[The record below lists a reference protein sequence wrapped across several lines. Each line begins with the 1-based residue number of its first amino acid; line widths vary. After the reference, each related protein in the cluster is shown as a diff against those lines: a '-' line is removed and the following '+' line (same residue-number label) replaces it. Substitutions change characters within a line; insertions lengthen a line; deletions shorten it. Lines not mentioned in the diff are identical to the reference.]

1 MDLKSLTPYKDFL
14 FIAEAGVNHEGSI
27 NEAIKM
33 VEAASKAGA
42 NIIKFQAYNAN
53 KLAHKNYAKA
63 YWDQN
68 EEKTN
73 NQHALFSK
81 YATFSLNEWKRV
93 KKACEDND
101 IFFWLS
107 IFDLELARN
116 LYQICDGIKVASGDI
131 TFDRLHEFILS
142 LNMPSIFSTGASS
155 IEEISDLD
163 EKIRDFNAI
172 SLFCRLSYP
181 TRDDSAEMGMFP
193 SLAEKFSSM
202 RGVSDHCRPGN
213 GESVIL
219 AFNLGATVVEKHFT
233 LTPNI
238 EGNDHYHSITPD
250 VLSSTINSIKRM
262 ADIYKVSSE
271 IIPTQ
276 TEIPARKGA
285 RRSLFFT
292 NDLTKGHVVSE
303 SDLIELRPVIGVE
316 ANFISKII
324 GKRLLNNVK
333 SNDAVK
339 YEDLI

>member
-1 MDLKSLTPYKDFL
+1 MNLKSLTPYKDFL

-42 NIIKFQAYNAN
+42 NIIKFQAYEAS
-53 KLAHKNYAKA
+53 KLAHKDYAKA

-73 NQHALFSK
+73 NQYDLFSK
-81 YATFSLNEWKRV
+81 YSTFSLSEWERV
-93 KKACEDND
+93 KKACEENN

-107 IFDLELARN
+107 IFDLELARK
-116 LYQICDGIKVASGDI
+116 LYKVCDGIKVASGDI

-142 LNMPSIFSTGASS
+142 LNIPSIFSTGASS
-155 IEEISDLD
+155 IDEIFSLD
-163 EKIRDFNAI
+163 KKIREFNAI

-181 TRDDSAEMGMFP
+181 TKDDNAELGMFP
-193 SLAEKFSSM
+193 SLAEKFQSM

-233 LTPNI
+233 LTPNT
-238 EGNDHYHSITPD
+238 EGNDHYHSITPK
-250 VLSSTINSIKRM
+250 VLSSTLDSIKRM
-262 ADIYKVSSE
+262 ADIYKVSSQM
-271 IIPTQ
+271 IPTQ

-292 NDLTKGHVVSE
+292 NDLTKGHVLSE

-316 ANFISKII
+316 ANCISQVI
-324 GKRLLNNVK
+324 GKKLLKNVK
-333 SNDAVK
+333 SKESVK
-339 YEDLI
+339 FEDLR